1 MIEFLTSKSI
11 GKVHLKFFNT
21 VEGDKKV
28 VCSQHY
34 STVMKGRSTCKHG
47 KASADCTRDN
57 CREVTEVALP
67 KSISSG

>member
-28 VCSQHY
+28 VCSQRY
-34 STVMKGRSTCKHG
+34 STVMKGRSKHG

-57 CREVTEVALP
+57 C
-67 KSISSG
+67 

>member
-28 VCSQHY
+28 VCSQRY
-34 STVMKGRSTCKHG
+34 STVMKGSSKHG
-47 KASADCTRDN
+47 KASADCKRDN